1 MREGKG
7 TMFLVREGGHVP
19 DEGRDDVPD
28 EGRDDV
34 PDEGREGGHVPDEG
48 RGPCS

>member
-1 MREGKG
+1 
-7 TMFLVREGGHVP
+7 MFLVREGGH
-19 DEGRDDVPD
+19 
-28 EGRDDV
+28 V

>member
-7 TMFLVREGGHVP
+7 AMFLMRGGGHVP
-19 DEGRDDVPD
+19 DEGR
-28 EGRDDV
+28 EGTMFLM
-34 PDEGREGGHVPDEG
+34 REGDDVPDEG